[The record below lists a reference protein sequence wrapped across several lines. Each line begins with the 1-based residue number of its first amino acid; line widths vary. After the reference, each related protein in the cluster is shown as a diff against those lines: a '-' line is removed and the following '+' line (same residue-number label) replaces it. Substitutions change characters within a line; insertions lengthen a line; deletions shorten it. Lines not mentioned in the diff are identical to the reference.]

1 MKSIEELKSGKLYSE
16 LSNDYV
22 PKTKEDEAKLEAR
35 KQLTKEQLFL
45 KLKTNLT
52 EAISEFQNDDF
63 LLKLSEKIEGKNHKK
78 FKTKRELLQLCLS
91 FEHYL
96 ENLVTDREYLMFVAD
111 DIND

>member
-63 LLKLSEKIEGKNHKK
+63 LLKLSEKLKEKIIRNSKLKVNFYNYVCLLSIIWKILLLIES
-78 FKTKRELLQLCLS
+78 TLCL
-91 FEHYL
+91 
-96 ENLVTDREYLMFVAD
+96 
-111 DIND
+111 